1 MANAIGWH
9 HDPSKSNQN
18 LLAYILHMADHL
30 ATMIGISYD
39 SDDALSQVEEGT
51 MDFLGLKQ
59 TDLGDLVSKIT
70 EAVDGA
76 SQL

>member
-1 MANAIGWH
+1 
-9 HDPSKSNQN
+9 
-18 LLAYILHMADHL
+18 
-30 ATMIGISYD
+30 
-39 SDDALSQVEEGT
+39 

-70 EAVDGA
+70 EAVDKA